1 MVIYHLKDLMLK
13 KSVATRKRI
22 TYAEIANEIGV
33 SRITL
38 SRMAS
43 TRGHSISMDIIEKL
57 CDYFECEI
65 NNLISFV
72 PDPPESAPPKVGK
85 PAEHP
90 AAAECEPAKGA

>member
-13 KSVATRKRI
+13 KSVATGEKI
-22 TYAEIANEIGV
+22 TYAKIAEEVDI

-43 TRGHSISMDIIEKL
+43 SKGHSVSMDIVEKL
-57 CDYFECEI
+57 CDYFGCEI

-72 PDPPESAPPKVGK
+72 PESPKTPPSEQPLQSSQTPS
-85 PAEHP
+85 
-90 AAAECEPAKGA
+90 